1 MTRHDLSQHH
11 AAGAPPPATDPRASM
26 MTVATDMVVTSRVR
40 GQLNRAKAQRS
51 GLSTSTS
58 TLPSVG
64 PADADIGRTSK
75 SP

>member
-1 MTRHDLSQHH
+1 
-11 AAGAPPPATDPRASM
+11 M